1 MTPSE
6 RITEPNR
13 KPPCMIDVGELKATI
28 ELLKRLQDEYS
39 PQGFGTQPIDDEL
52 TRLEGIVAGDDTNW
66 SDIATNFQNRLAE
79 VELERNSL
87 RDQLVE
93 WKRVAESCQETK
105 KQREELE
112 AQLAAAQKERDKSE
126 TECERLRL
134 LVPTTAQAMVYQS
147 LLNKYDDAIKAIAA
161 KDEALLRWKSYFQ
174 SEDVDKEQQGEDFSY
189 VWGQMEDA
197 LSTTCGESWKSPWDY
212 AKLEEQLAAAQKERD
227 ESLAASASMGQMLK
241 LANQD
246 CEVKD
251 EALRDLDTEIRL
263 MANGLL
269 EDTGNQHLVDG
280 WLTLLRNTSEKALK
294 QQGETI

>member
-1 MTPSE
+1 
-6 RITEPNR
+6 
-13 KPPCMIDVGELKATI
+13 
-28 ELLKRLQDEYS
+28 
-39 PQGFGTQPIDDEL
+39 
-52 TRLEGIVAGDDTNW
+52 
-66 SDIATNFQNRLAE
+66 
-79 VELERNSL
+79 
-87 RDQLVE
+87 
-93 WKRVAESCQETK
+93 
-105 KQREELE
+105 
-112 AQLAAAQKERDKSE
+112 
-126 TECERLRL
+126 
-134 LVPTTAQAMVYQS
+134 MVYQS